1 MGAIRILSAKDVR
14 QALPM
19 QDAIE
24 GMKKAYQLHTTG
36 GVQSPLRGRLTVD
49 KLDAVSLSMPA
60 YAAADDALSIK
71 LVNVFPRNAG
81 FGIPVVNAAVLVLN
95 GRTGQTMALLEGNTL
110 TAIRTGAGAGAAT
123 DILARPDA
131 KIVAM
136 LGSGVQARAGLE
148 AVCTIRQIKE
158 VRVFSPNP
166 QNANKFAK
174 EMAGHGPIPD
184 HISVV
189 SSPGEAVREADIVYA
204 ATTSKTPVF
213 DGRDLKRGAHVNGVG
228 SFTPE
233 MQEVD
238 EETIIRSLIV
248 VDAVDSALEEAG
260 DLIIP
265 MQREWM
271 TEDDIYAELGEII
284 DGQLEGRIHDDQ
296 ITYFKSVGIAVQD
309 LVAAQIAL
317 KNAAAHNLG
326 QVVDFTD

>member
-24 GMKKAYQLHTTG
+24 GMKKAYQLHATG

-123 DILARPDA
+123 DILALPDA
-131 KIVAM
+131 EIVAM

-166 QNANKFAK
+166 QNADRFAK
-174 EMAGHGPIPD
+174 EMAGRGPIPD
-184 HISVV
+184 QISVV
-189 SSPGEAVREADIVYA
+189 SSPGEAVRDADIVYA

-238 EETIIRSLIV
+238 EETIIRSLII
-248 VDAVDSALEEAG
+248 VDAVDSVLEEAG

-271 TEDDIYAELGEII
+271 TEDDIYGELGEII
-284 DGQLEGRIHDDQ
+284 DGQLEGRIHNDQ
-296 ITYFKSVGIAVQD
+296 ITFFKSVGIAVQD

-317 KNAAAHNLG
+317 KNAAARNLG
-326 QVVDFTD
+326 QVVEFTD